1 MSADFSLTGKHVNV
15 AMMTSGGLAPCLS
28 SSICLLA
35 KYWIEAYRA
44 GTISGLTLR
53 FYNAGYKGVLTGD
66 SFVVPESDWA
76 SLECLNFL
84 GGSPIGNSRVKV
96 CMMVYDGHL
105 SNSNVVDRSMFL
117 SFVLESTYHRFR
129 LKFRSASSSG

>member
-1 MSADFSLTGKHVNV
+1 MADFSLAGKHVNV

-28 SSICLLA
+28 SSISLLS

-53 FYNAGYKGVLTGD
+53 FYNAGYKGVLIGD
-66 SFVVPESDWA
+66 SFVVPESDWNT
-76 SLECLNFL
+76 LECLNFL

-96 CMMVYDGHL
+96 
-105 SNSNVVDRSMFL
+105 RSDFL
-117 SFVLESTYHRFR
+117 FCF
-129 LKFRSASSSG
+129 F